1 MTLSPNG
8 WMGGRP
14 RCLEQSL
21 DSFGAATWG
30 GRSASAPLCN
40 PGRPPYAL
48 CRRGPGPPQ
57 CGQPLGAKLTLGSRG
72 ELKWAKGSAVSFG
85 PEFDKAQPRVHGTA
99 RMALVCSSSPSWFS
113 LSSWK
118 SSQNPREK
126 ELAIVR
132 SSARLRA
139 SLMLRSGVAFRM
151 PPPAATTERPTTR
164 PLPLVQLGLHQCKW
178 PTEINLQVVG
188 GYLFCAEA
196 TGGHVYCAR
205 HRKLKSG
212 QPSRP
217 R

>member
-1 MTLSPNG
+1 MKVVRSTGFWREATCKMPTWKVCFGARASLSP
-8 WMGGRP
+8 RP
-14 RCLEQSL
+14 V
-21 DSFGAATWG
+21 
-30 GRSASAPLCN
+30 
-40 PGRPPYAL
+40 
-48 CRRGPGPPQ
+48 
-57 CGQPLGAKLTLGSRG
+57 LGAKPPLGSRSRIWVG
-72 ELKWAKGSAVSFG
+72 EGLDSVRRKARTWHWFAV
-85 PEFDKAQPRVHGTA
+85 RVPLA
-99 RMALVCSSSPSWFS
+99 PPFS
-113 LSSWK
+113 LPSWK

-126 ELAIVR
+126 ELAVGR
-132 SSARLRA
+132 SSARLGA

-151 PPPAATTERPTTR
+151 PPPAATIERPTTR